1 MEKEYKLNLFAKIFY
16 GAITGGFAAFLII
29 LNIASPPN
37 EAVVYVIIGIPVIIC
52 TLIFVNLFKSK
63 VIVTETSITRQR
75 IFYDRTLHFD
85 DIKGVRIESK
95 IIVIE
100 PKHDTEKNFRV
111 SNYSDLAGSDDLVSW
126 LRESFPDLDKQDLEA
141 ETEILLDDASLGYT
155 IEERKAKL
163 SKTRGIAIAYSILG
177 FIVPMILVF
186 FSNPKLI
193 FYVGLFF
200 VLSGLIIIKFSNG
213 LTKFVTNSKRSAYSG
228 IAIGFMMPVIIM
240 MVAAIKSF
248 EILSF
253 KESLKITPIFGL
265 ILFIPLFIIGRNKT
279 TEAVKGQVLI
289 MIIVSVLFGFSVTIL
304 ANCLFDDS
312 KPLKFTTHI
321 TEAYTTSGKG
331 THYHFKLNPWKR
343 GRNEFSIDVSQNTY
357 EKTLVGN
364 SVAIFE
370 KKGFL
375 GIPWFDY
382 EINTTPPAPADL
394 NNENSPN
401 PR

>member
-1 MEKEYKLNLFAKIFY
+1 MEKEYKLNIFAKLFY
-16 GAITGGFAAFLII
+16 GVLTGGFAAFLII
-29 LNIASPPN
+29 FNIVRPPN
-37 EAVVYVIIGIPVIIC
+37 ENIVYLIIGVPVVIC
-52 TLIFVNLFKSK
+52 SVIFANLFKSK
-63 VIVTETSITRQR
+63 VIITETSITRQR

-193 FYVGLFF
+193 FYVGIFF
-200 VLSGLIIIKFSNG
+200 VLLGLIIIKFSDG

-265 ILFIPLFIIGRNKT
+265 ILFVPLFIIGRNKT

-289 MIIVSVLFGFSVTIL
+289 MIIVSVIFGFSVTIL
-304 ANCLFDDS
+304 ANCLFDNS
-312 KPLKFTTHI
+312 NPIKFI
-321 TEAYTTSGKG
+321 TNVTETYTTSGKG
-331 THYHFKLNPWKR
+331 PHYHLKINPWKKDQD
-343 GRNEFSIDVSQNTY
+343 ELSIDVSQGTY
-357 EKTLVGN
+357 EKTRVGD
-364 SVAIFE
+364 SVQILE
-370 KKGFL
+370 RKGYL
-375 GIPWFDY
+375 SIPWFDY
-382 EINTTPPAPADL
+382 ELNLTPPAPADL
-394 NNENSPN
+394 SNGNSLN